1 MKRLIIATLVLL
13 APVAMTACHTV
24 HGVGKD
30 VSAVGHGIENTSG
43 KNN

>member
-1 MKRLIIATLVLL
+1 MKRIIIASLILL
-13 APVAMTACHTV
+13 APLVSACHTV

-30 VSAVGHGIENTSG
+30 ITAVGHGVENTSG

>member
-1 MKRLIIATLVLL
+1 MS
-13 APVAMTACHTV
+13 APVHTV

-30 VSAVGHGIENTSG
+30 ITAVGHGVENTSG

>member
-1 MKRLIIATLVLL
+1 MKRLIIATLILL
-13 APVAMTACHTV
+13 APVVSACHTV

-43 KNN
+43 KSN